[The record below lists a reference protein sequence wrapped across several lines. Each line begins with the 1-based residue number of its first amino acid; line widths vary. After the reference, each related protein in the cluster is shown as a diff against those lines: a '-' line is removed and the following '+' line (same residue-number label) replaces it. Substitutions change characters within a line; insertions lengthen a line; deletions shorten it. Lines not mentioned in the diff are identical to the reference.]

1 MRNVLLVSL
10 CYFLCSCVVG
20 PHYLRPKT
28 PLPKPFAAQKTVETD
43 TRFGH
48 AQELA
53 IQHRIPKQWWTL
65 FHSKQLNAL
74 IEASFKNN
82 PSVSSAQ
89 ATLHSALETV
99 YVQQS
104 ALFPFVTAQFSPSKQ
119 EVAKILTSVLASN
132 QYSYALYTGQVLVAY
147 TPDVFGG
154 IQRSIESSI
163 AQANY
168 QRFELE
174 ATYLTLA
181 ANVVLAAIQEA
192 SWREQIRTTE
202 LIVALQHQY
211 VNIIQ
216 ARIALGDASEGDSA
230 IQEASLAAIEATLP
244 TLQKQLAMQHDL
256 LNALTG
262 RLPNDPNTPPITF
275 DQLQLPDELPLIL
288 PAQLLEQRPDI
299 RAAEELMRAAN
310 ARIGVAVSNR
320 LPNFSLNFTNA
331 GTSATTLETLF
342 NGKTVFWSLMGI
354 IAQPV
359 FDAGKLSHAQRV
371 AELNYQAAAADYKS
385 TVIHAFQNVADTLN
399 AIRLDAQALSAVN
412 HAAAAAKKSYFIAHQ
427 KYTRGDASI
436 LYEIFNQEALY
447 QSELNLIQAQT
458 NRLTDSVAL
467 LQALGGGWR
476 PSKTT
481 ACSVKN
487 KT

>member
-1 MRNVLLVSL
+1 MS
-10 CYFLCSCVVG
+10 
-20 PHYLRPKT
+20 
-28 PLPKPFAAQKTVETD
+28 
-43 TRFGH
+43 
-48 AQELA
+48 
-53 IQHRIPKQWWTL
+53 IQH
-65 FHSKQLNAL
+65 N
-74 IEASFKNN
+74 
-82 PSVSSAQ
+82 
-89 ATLHSALETV
+89 
-99 YVQQS
+99 
-104 ALFPFVTAQFSPSKQ
+104 
-119 EVAKILTSVLASN
+119 
-132 QYSYALYTGQVLVAY
+132 
-147 TPDVFGG
+147 
-154 IQRSIESSI
+154 
-163 AQANY
+163 
-168 QRFELE
+168 
-174 ATYLTLA
+174 
-181 ANVVLAAIQEA
+181 
-192 SWREQIRTTE
+192 
-202 LIVALQHQY
+202 
-211 VNIIQ
+211 
-216 ARIALGDASEGDSA
+216 
-230 IQEASLAAIEATLP
+230 
-244 TLQKQLAMQHDL
+244 L
-256 LNALTG
+256 LNALSG
-262 RLPNDPNTPPITF
+262 RLPDDPNTPSITF

-310 ARIGVAVSNR
+310 AKIGVAVSNR

-467 LQALGGGWR
+467 LQALGGGWW